1 MAHTPAGIRLQAYKL
16 FPPPARPDAV
26 MRRGIIE
33 RVMRVGSAPLTVLQ
47 GPAGS
52 GKSTTLQQL
61 HDAFQ
66 AQGWATAWLVL
77 DDADNDPQRFETQLH
92 AMLASAGARDTAA
105 LAPRA
110 AGVGLIE
117 WALGALEGVGARVV
131 LFFDDFQAL
140 HDPSI
145 LQCFRELLRR
155 LPARVRCFIGSRA
168 LPEVGLASLMV
179 AGRATVLR
187 AEDLRFSAGESRAL
201 FAHGEVPVAAADE
214 VERIHQR
221 TEGWPAGLQL
231 FRLAFANPAVR
242 GSLEELAAHGP
253 RELAEYLSEN
263 VVSMQPPPVRAFLL
277 RTSLLRRLSGP
288 LCDAV
293 MGRGGSQAVLRQL
306 EHDGLFV
313 SALDASG
320 TWFRY
325 HGLFASH
332 LRDGLVRTEPDAVE
346 AIHGLAARWHLAH
359 GELEEAVYH
368 ATEGG
373 DLALAVQALDP
384 WVERLISTAEL
395 VTAAHWYDR
404 IGLEEVAQH
413 RGLAVKMAWAQIFLR
428 RSAKLRPLLGV
439 LRQQAG
445 PDLTD
450 AADAA
455 AASDPGVVLGMA
467 ALFEDDLPA
476 AAARIAHV
484 PGIQRSGATGFAAF
498 ERGAAANLLAFH
510 ALGLGDVDAAHR
522 MLVLARSHNDHADA
536 AFSSGYTMAVESMAR
551 MLAAQPRRA
560 LQTRDAVAPRAHRPT
575 GVMASAALAAC
586 QIWAAYACDALDDV
600 ERLAGQ
606 FGDQIARGAVP
617 DFIAVALMG
626 IARTHQARGRP
637 EQAQA
642 TLDALDR
649 IAFESG
655 WPRLV
660 CMVEWERIRLAALSG
675 NVSRAR
681 AIARRMAPPGQSAP
695 HADARWL
702 PISELVEGPLLG
714 RIRLAL
720 HDDDPDEAARLL
732 QAAEPLCAD
741 RPLLRIKAAVLKALL
756 LEQRG
761 QHAAAQRSLL
771 KALELAAPGECV
783 RALLDQGPRV
793 LPLLVQVQHALAPGA
808 ASPEAAAT
816 HAFAC
821 RVLRAA
827 GLQPETAP
835 APAVSAGLATP
846 LSEREQ
852 HVLRLLCEGA
862 SNRELAGQLAVS
874 ENTVKFHLKNLY
886 GKLGVGSRAQAIS
899 VARWLL
905 PIKP

>member
-1 MAHTPAGIRLQAYKL
+1 MAETTDMEHAAADIRLQAYKL
-16 FPPPARPDAV
+16 FPPPARPDTV
-26 MRRGIIE
+26 VRRSIIE
-33 RVMRVGSAPLTVLQ
+33 QVMRVGSAPLTVLQ

-52 GKSTTLQQL
+52 GKSTTLQQI

-66 AQGWATAWLVL
+66 AQGWATAWLVV

-92 AMLASAGARDTAA
+92 AMLASAGAKEAVA

-117 WALGALEGVGARVV
+117 WVLDALGRFDARVV
-131 LFFDDFQAL
+131 LFLDDFQAL
-140 HDPSI
+140 HEPSI
-145 LQCFRELLRR
+145 LQFFRDLLRR

-168 LPEVGLASLMV
+168 LPEIGLASLMV

-187 AEDLRFSAGESRAL
+187 AEDLRFSAGESQAL
-201 FAHGEVPVAAADE
+201 FARGEAPIAAADE
-214 VERIHQR
+214 VELIHQR

-242 GSLEELAAHGP
+242 ESLEELAAHGP
-253 RELAEYLSEN
+253 RELAEYLSDN
-263 VVSMQPPPVRAFLL
+263 VVSMQQPQVREFLL

-293 MGRGGSQAVLRQL
+293 LGRSGSHEVLRQL
-306 EHDGLFV
+306 EHDGLFI

-325 HGLFASH
+325 HGLFASY
-332 LRDGLVRTEPDAVE
+332 LRDGLVRADPEAVE

-368 ATEGG
+368 AIEGG
-373 DLALAVQALDP
+373 DMALAVQALDP

-404 IGLEEVAQH
+404 IGLEEAAQH
-413 RGLAVKMAWAQIFLR
+413 RGLMIKMAWALIFLR
-428 RSAKLRPLLGV
+428 RSAKLRPLLGM
-439 LRQQAG
+439 LRQQAEPG
-445 PDLTD
+445 HVDHTT
-450 AADAA
+450 
-455 AASDPGVVLGMA
+455 DPGVVLGMA

-476 AAARIAHV
+476 AAARIARV
-484 PGIQRSGATGFAAF
+484 PDIQHPDATGFAAF
-498 ERGAAANLLAFH
+498 ELGAAANLLAFH
-510 ALGLGDVDAAHR
+510 ALGLGEVDVAHR
-522 MLVLARSHNDHADA
+522 MLVLARSHNDRADA
-536 AFSSGYTMAVESMAR
+536 TFSTGYTMAVESMAC
-551 MLAAQPRRA
+551 MLAAQPRRV
-560 LQTRDAVAPRAHRPT
+560 LRIRGTVAQRADRPT
-575 GVMASAALAAC
+575 GAMASAALAAC
-586 QIWAAYACDALDDV
+586 QIWASYEIDALDDV
-600 ERLAGQ
+600 ERLAEQ

-617 DFIAVALMG
+617 DFIASALMA

-637 EQAQA
+637 DEAQA

-655 WPRLV
+655 WSRLV

-681 AIARRMAPPGQSAP
+681 AIAQRVAQPAP

-702 PISELVEGPLLG
+702 PISELVEGPVLG

-720 HDDDPDEAARLL
+720 HGDDPGEAARLL

-741 RPLLRIKAAVLKALL
+741 RPLLRIKTAVLKALL

-761 QHAAAQRSLL
+761 QNAAAQRSLL

-783 RALLDQGPRV
+783 RAFLDQGPRV
-793 LPLLVQVQHALAPGA
+793 VPLLVQAQHALAPGA
-808 ASPEAAAT
+808 SSPEAGAT

-827 GLQPETAP
+827 GLQPDTGTAP
-835 APAVSAGLATP
+835 SAPPGPAMP

-862 SNRELAGQLAVS
+862 SNRDLATQLAVS

-899 VARWLL
+899 VAHGLLL
-905 PIKP
+905 PKP